1 MSRKIKLS
9 RRSLHK
15 LEKLLDYLEKEWSA
29 KVKEDFIEKF
39 DKAVKIIQ
47 NNPLT
52 FQKSEIVKGLHMCI
66 ISKQTTVYYRFDDE
80 CVYIVTFFD
89 NRQNPDRLRLE
100 VKE

>member
-15 LEKLLDYLEKEWSA
+15 LEKLLEYLEKEWSA

-66 ISKQTTVYYRFDDE
+66 ISKQTTLYYRFDDKR
-80 CVYIVTFFD
+80 VYIVTLFD
-89 NRQNPDRLRLE
+89 NRQNPKRM
-100 VKE
+100 KEETKE